1 MARAEAQ
8 AARVRVGFARLLG
21 DDDPGRIALGQNTH
35 ELFCRLL
42 SALPLRTRPR
52 VVTTDGEFHSVRR
65 QLARLA
71 EEGLQVAQV
80 PTAPVAT
87 LAERLAAALD
97 DSTALAV
104 VSAVLFR
111 SAEIVPDLGA
121 LAQACARRGVELLV
135 DAYHALN
142 VVPFALDEQGLA
154 PAWVTGGGY
163 KYCQLGEGN
172 AFLRLPPGRRPR
184 PVFTGW
190 FAAPQGLDGLLE
202 DAPAGAPDGAPAA
215 PPAVDPEA
223 TAAAAPPAADPEATA
238 AAAPPVADP
247 NAGAGAL
254 AGAGAPAAAKPAP
267 VGYADGPAC
276 FAGATYDPTAH
287 YRAAAVFDFFV
298 ERGLTPTALRA
309 ISQHQVGLL
318 QQRFDALD
326 VDPTLLRR
334 RPDVPLQARGGF
346 LVLRSP
352 AAAQIRD
359 RLRDRGVHVDS
370 RGDALRLGPA
380 PYLSDA
386 QLHQAMD
393 ALEAVVRE
401 W

>member
-1 MARAEAQ
+1 M
-8 AARVRVGFARLLG
+8 
-21 DDDPGRIALGQNTH
+21 
-35 ELFCRLL
+35 
-42 SALPLRTRPR
+42 
-52 VVTTDGEFHSVRR
+52 
-65 QLARLA
+65 
-71 EEGLQVAQV
+71 
-80 PTAPVAT
+80 
-87 LAERLAAALD
+87 
-97 DSTALAV
+97 
-104 VSAVLFR
+104 
-111 SAEIVPDLGA
+111 
-121 LAQACARRGVELLV
+121 
-135 DAYHALN
+135 
-142 VVPFALDEQGLA
+142 
-154 PAWVTGGGY
+154 
-163 KYCQLGEGN
+163 
-172 AFLRLPPGRRPR
+172 
-184 PVFTGW
+184 
-190 FAAPQGLDGLLE
+190 
-202 DAPAGAPDGAPAA
+202 
-215 PPAVDPEA
+215 
-223 TAAAAPPAADPEATA
+223 
-238 AAAPPVADP
+238 
-247 NAGAGAL
+247 
-254 AGAGAPAAAKPAP
+254 
-267 VGYADGPAC
+267 GYADGPAC